1 MLAKQGGLPIVLY
14 NVPARTV
21 TDIAVETVERIVKAF
36 PDVVVGIKDATGQ
49 MARVSEHRLRC
60 GPAFAQLSGNDDMTL
75 AFMAMGGMGAISVT
89 ANVAPAMCAEFQDA
103 CAAGDYGRAL
113 TLQDRLFPLH
123 AALFSDASPGP
134 VKYALGRVRPGFP
147 TDLRLPMTPASAAS
161 RAAVDA
167 ALAHAGLVG

>member
-1 MLAKQGGLPIVLY
+1 
-14 NVPARTV
+14 
-21 TDIAVETVERIVKAF
+21 
-36 PDVVVGIKDATGQ
+36 
-49 MARVSEHRLRC
+49 
-60 GPAFAQLSGNDDMTL
+60 
-75 AFMAMGGMGAISVT
+75 MAMGGVGAISVT

-113 TLQDRLFPLH
+113 TIQDRLFPLH

-147 TDLRLPMTPASAAS
+147 TDLRLPMTPASDAS

-167 ALAHAGLVG
+167 ALAHVGLLG